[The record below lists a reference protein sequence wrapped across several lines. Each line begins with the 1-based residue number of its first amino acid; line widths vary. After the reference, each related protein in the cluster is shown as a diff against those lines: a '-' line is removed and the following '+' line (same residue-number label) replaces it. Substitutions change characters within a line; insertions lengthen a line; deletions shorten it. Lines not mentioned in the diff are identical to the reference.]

1 MYTTGGMSRSDD
13 RLRIVIDTSVL
24 VAALTNPS
32 GRAAQIVDACL
43 EGRLE
48 VVSSGA
54 TLREAE
60 LVIDSQWLRR
70 LAPTGRIDKIL
81 KYFRTGSILVQG
93 APIRGLPL
101 KDEGD
106 RRLVEA
112 AVEGGATY
120 LVTAD
125 AELLRYRGHG
135 GVEFVTATQL
145 LQSRPLEGTAA
156 DGDG

>member
-1 MYTTGGMSRSDD
+1 MSRSDD

-48 VVSSGA
+48 VVCSEA

-60 LVIDSQWLRR
+60 LVIDSRWLRR
-70 LAPTGRIDKIL
+70 LAPTGRI
-81 KYFRTGSILVQG
+81 GSILKCFRTRSIRVKG
-93 APIRGLPL
+93 APIKGLPL
-101 KDEGD
+101 KDAGD

-135 GVEFVTATQL
+135 GTEFVTATRLVQRL
-145 LQSRPLEGTAA
+145 LVEGVTA
-156 DGDG
+156 DGNE